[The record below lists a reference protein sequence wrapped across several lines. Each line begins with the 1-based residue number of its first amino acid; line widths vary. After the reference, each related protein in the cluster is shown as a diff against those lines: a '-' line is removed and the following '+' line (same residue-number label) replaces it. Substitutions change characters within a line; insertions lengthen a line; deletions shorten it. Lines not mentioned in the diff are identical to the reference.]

1 MPPTKLLIIARPF
14 VFHGGV
20 ERATA
25 GLVGALVD
33 HGYDVHLLSPR
44 GQAPMRGVTLHPL
57 SLPPLPSAA
66 RVLARA
72 VSGRRAVAGGGCDVV
87 QSDERTL
94 CQHVYRAGE
103 GCHRAYLASEARPRA
118 RGLYHRIVL
127 ALERRVFA
135 RTPRIVAIAEAGRR
149 EIEALY
155 GVAPSRIAVV
165 YNGVDLERFHPEN
178 RPRYRE
184 AARSEAGIAAGAF
197 TVLFVGSGFARKG
210 LPTAIEAFAAFSDRG
225 SRLVVLGKG
234 DAGEYRSLTSRLGIG
249 ERVVWL
255 GARADPERWYAG
267 ADIVVLPSRYEPFG
281 NVHLEALASGL
292 PVVASARAGGAE
304 VIADGLNGA
313 VVDPTDASAVAAGL
327 ARFREGATRDVGE
340 AARRSAEPFT
350 YGAQVGAFQRVYE
363 RLSPARCD
371 FP

>member
-1 MPPTKLLIIARPF
+1 MKLLIIARPF

-25 GLVGALVD
+25 GLVAALVE

-44 GQAPMRGVTLHPL
+44 GQAPVPGVTLHTL
-57 SLPPLPSAA
+57 SLPPLPPAA
-66 RVLARA
+66 RLLVLAA
-72 VSGRRAVAGGGCDVV
+72 GAQRRVAGSSWDVV
-87 QSDERTL
+87 QSHERTL

-103 GCHRAYLASEARPRA
+103 GCHRGYLASEARPRA

-155 GVAPSRIAVV
+155 GVAASRLSVV
-165 YNGVDLERFHPEN
+165 YNGVDLERFHPRN
-178 RPRYRE
+178 RARE
-184 AARSEAGIAAGAF
+184 RGRARSAAGIASSAF
-197 TVLFVGSGFARKG
+197 TALFVGSGFARKG
-210 LPTAIEAFAAFSDRG
+210 LATAIEGFAAFSDRQ

-234 DAGEYRSLTSRLGIG
+234 DASEYRALASRLGVA
-249 ERVVWL
+249 ERIAWL
-255 GARADPERWYAG
+255 GARDDPERWYAA

-281 NVHLEALASGL
+281 NVHLEALAAGL

-304 VIADGLNGA
+304 IIADGINGS
-313 VVDPTDASAVAAGL
+313 VVDPVDSRAVTAALEVFRQRREGEVAA
-327 ARFREGATRDVGE
+327 
-340 AARRSAEPFT
+340 AARGSAEPYT
-350 YGAQVGAFQRVYE
+350 YAAQVDGF
-363 RLSPARCD
+363 ARIYHRSARATCD
-371 FP
+371 FT

>member
-1 MPPTKLLIIARPF
+1 MKLLIIARPF

-25 GLVGALVD
+25 GLVAALVD

-44 GQAPMRGVTLHPL
+44 GQSPMPGVTLHPL
-57 SLPPLPSAA
+57 SLPPLPPAA
-66 RVLARA
+66 RLLVLAA
-72 VSGRRAVAGGGCDVV
+72 SARRWVAGASWDVV
-87 QSDERTL
+87 QSHERTL

-103 GCHRAYLASEARPRA
+103 GCHRAYLASEATPRA
-118 RGLYHRIVL
+118 RGFYHRIVL

-155 GVAPSRIAVV
+155 GVTPSRLSVV
-165 YNGVDLERFHPEN
+165 YNGVDLERFHPRN
-178 RPRYRE
+178 RARE
-184 AARSEAGIAAGAF
+184 RGRARSEAGLASSAF
-197 TVLFVGSGFARKG
+197 TALFVGSGFARKG
-210 LPTAIEAFAAFSDRG
+210 LATAIEGFAASSDRQ

-234 DAGEYRSLTSRLGIG
+234 DAREYRALAARLGVAG
-249 ERVVWL
+249 RVAWL
-255 GARADPERWYAG
+255 GARDDPERWYAA

-281 NVHLEALASGL
+281 NVHLEALAAGL

-304 VIADGLNGA
+304 VIADGINGA
-313 VVDPTDASAVAAGL
+313 IVNPTDARAVAAAL
-327 ARFREGATRDVGE
+327 DRFRERPAAE
-340 AARRSAEPFT
+340 LAAAARRSAEPYT
-350 YGAQVGAFQRVYE
+350 YAAQVEGFAQVYSGVA
-363 RLSPARCD
+363 RARCD

>member
-1 MPPTKLLIIARPF
+1 MKLLMIARPF

-33 HGYDVHLLSPR
+33 HGYDVHLLSPH
-44 GQAPMRGVTLHPL
+44 GQAPMRGVTLHTL
-57 SLPPLPSAA
+57 SLPPLPPAA
-66 RVLARA
+66 RVLMLA
-72 VSGRRAVAGGGCDVV
+72 VSAGRAVARASWDVV
-87 QSDERTL
+87 QSHERTL

-149 EIEALY
+149 EIETLY
-155 GVAPSRIAVV
+155 GVEASRLSVV
-165 YNGVDLERFHPEN
+165 YNGVDLERFHPRN
-178 RPRYRE
+178 RARARAPARAE
-184 AARSEAGIAAGAF
+184 AAIAADAF
-197 TVLFVGSGFARKG
+197 TALFVGSGFARKG
-210 LPTAIEAFAAFSDRG
+210 LATALEGFAASADRQ
-225 SRLVVLGKG
+225 SRLLVLGKG
-234 DAGEYRSLTSRLGIG
+234 DTGEYRTLAARLAIG

-255 GARADPERWYAG
+255 GARDDPERWYAA

-281 NVHLEALASGL
+281 NVHLEALAAGL
-292 PVVASARAGGAE
+292 PVVASTRAGGAE
-304 VIADGLNGA
+304 LITDGINGA
-313 VVDPTDASAVAAGL
+313 IVRPTDARAL
-327 ARFREGATRDVGE
+327 AEALDRFRERSRVEVTE
-340 AARRSAEPFT
+340 TARQSAEPYT
-350 YGAQVGAFQRVYE
+350 YAAQVDGFAKIYGTLTR
-363 RLSPARCD
+363 ARCD